1 MYSNFELNILIY
13 YFKEKIYTRNYFLS
27 KEGENGDNIYI
38 LVEGNLQLMCNFNIN
53 LSQNDSRTG
62 VSLQKQMNMKLTE
75 CNTNELI
82 GEEILLKKSYEYTV
96 QVISK
101 ICKVYE
107 IKKSDLI
114 RFFSVDVLKFMKQN
128 YKKKDKF
135 R

>member
-62 VSLQKQMNMKLTE
+62 VSL
-75 CNTNELI
+75 
-82 GEEILLKKSYEYTV
+82 
-96 QVISK
+96 
-101 ICKVYE
+101 
-107 IKKSDLI
+107 
-114 RFFSVDVLKFMKQN
+114 
-128 YKKKDKF
+128 
-135 R
+135 